1 MIYLVN
7 IIWLILLAGGF
18 LAAFFTGR
26 VELATQAAF
35 DSATYAVE
43 LGLGLIGIYTLWL
56 GLMRV
61 AEKAGLIKT
70 ISRKIAPVLR
80 LLFPDVPASS
90 PAMGAMSMNIIAN
103 MLGLGNAA
111 TPLGLNAMKEL
122 QKLNRNRKSPSD
134 AMCLFMVINTSSVQL
149 IPTTVIALRNAAGS
163 TNATEIMGTTLIA
176 TICAAIT
183 GITLAQILKRVYWQG
198 GRR

>member
-1 MIYLVN
+1 M
-7 IIWLILLAGGF
+7 
-18 LAAFFTGR
+18 AFFTGS

-35 DSATYAVE
+35 DSASYAVE
-43 LGLGLIGIYTLWL
+43 LALGLIGIYTFWM

-61 AEKAGLIKT
+61 AEKAGLIKVF
-70 ISRKIAPVLR
+70 SRKISPILR
-80 LLFPDVPASS
+80 LFFPDVPSSS

-134 AMCLFMVINTSSVQL
+134 AMCLFLVINTSSIQL
-149 IPTTVIALRNAAGS
+149 IPTTVIALRNSAGS
-163 TNATEIMGTTLIA
+163 ANSTEIVGTTLIA
-176 TICAAIT
+176 TICATIT
-183 GITLAQILKRVYWQG
+183 GITLAQILKRVYQQG
-198 GRR
+198 GR